1 MRLDQMEA
9 ALEKAKAELS
19 VATHLE
25 ECGGNAGIRR
35 MNANKAEWLSWIV
48 YLAERGLAAEKENQK
63 FFSEDFDN
71 SDDVSICANC
81 PVAAE
86 TQRLVKIKDTLINDL
101 SSTKKE
107 LTERLETL
115 RLSYD
120 CEVEYR
126 NALANRAKLD
136 WCTKVLKM
144 AHDRCWLDGTVLVTP
159 VEYLDSCLLELIE
172 E

>member
-1 MRLDQMEA
+1 MEA

-19 VATHLE
+19 AATHLE
-25 ECGGNAGIRR
+25 ECGGNAGIRK

-48 YLAERGLAAEKENQK
+48 YLAERGLEAEKENQK
-63 FFSEDFDN
+63 AFSEEFDN
-71 SDDVSICANC
+71 NDDISICANC

-107 LTERLETL
+107 LIERLEAL
-115 RLSYD
+115 QLSYD
-120 CEVEYR
+120 CEVEYH

-136 WCTKVLKM
+136 WCAKVLKM
-144 AHDRCWLDGTVLVTP
+144 AHDKCWLDGTVLVTP
-159 VEYLDSCLLELIE
+159 VECIDSCLLELIE